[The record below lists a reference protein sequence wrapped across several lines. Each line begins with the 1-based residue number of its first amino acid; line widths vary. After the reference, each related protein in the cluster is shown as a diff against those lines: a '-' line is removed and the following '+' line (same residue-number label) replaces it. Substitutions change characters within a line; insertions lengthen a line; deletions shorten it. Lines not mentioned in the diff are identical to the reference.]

1 MVKISIFGKQGCG
14 RCDTTKSKLTHF
26 LSQWQLEHVV
36 QLVFHDM
43 DTRDGL
49 AESAFYDVADKVPVT
64 VVEKEG
70 REVARWDG
78 EVPDSQA
85 VRLVLQEGAHAAAN

>member
-1 MVKISIFGKQGCG
+1 MLKISVFGKQGCG
-14 RCDTTKSKLTHF
+14 RCDSTKSKLTHF
-26 LSQWQLEHVV
+26 LSQWQLERVV

-43 DTRDGL
+43 DTEDGR
-49 AESAFYDVADKVPVT
+49 AEGAFYDVAEVPMT
-64 VVEKEG
+64 VVEREG

-78 EVPDSQA
+78 EIPDSHA